1 MKKPYQTANITF
13 EELLKED
20 VLDVSVGNDAM
31 NFTKDWLSVNSEV

>member
-20 VLDVSVGNDAM
+20 VLDVSSIDSM
-31 NFTKDWLSVNSEV
+31 NFTKDWLNAGSDV